1 MAEGQ
6 DKGNNK
12 REFEDN
18 NSDSDSDSEVYS
30 PTVSHAR
37 YWFPLL
43 FFDARCMSL
52 LFATRA
58 TGSPLL

>member
-30 PTVSHAR
+30 PAGFLTAQTFV
-37 YWFPLL
+37 P
-43 FFDARCMSL
+43 L

-58 TGSPLL
+58 ILVPPAVL